1 MQVTLETTSGLKRRM
16 RISVPA
22 AQFESQ
28 VEDKLKQAAGQVR
41 IKGFRPGKVPMR
53 EVRRRFAE
61 GIRMRFAR
69 KKLRQLAC
77 RASRM

>member
-53 EVRRRFAE
+53 
-61 GIRMRFAR
+61 
-69 KKLRQLAC
+69 
-77 RASRM
+77 